1 MEEII
6 NIQPLNPNTF
16 EFQEYSSNDT
26 SLINSNTFETAFD
39 PQKDHIEYFIYDL
52 NNNILFSNEI
62 GYPNYSI
69 IDNQLS
75 LEPVDNLKSQGYGE
89 GEYNVLY
96 NFFSNKLGSSALN
109 KYYIDEISSDRTEIR
124 LNTTSI
130 PNEEVISTTNDF
142 ATQIQNSTG
151 SYLDFYLN
159 FGSNLL
165 IIANNVL
172 LDISNPNDP
181 TVLIKLYEPLPVE
194 FSLKNECWVVE
205 KVAES
210 LAYNV
215 NSFISFNLEDENI
228 KLKGP
233 NFNISL
239 KDQINNTTP
248 YSSYTS
254 LSKNTSTQ
262 GTGSYLYQINSL
274 LAEKGIEINVD
285 YTDYSDFVY
294 LSSAQTRLE
303 NFYYKLA
310 LIETYQSSASLS
322 SGTTTNYYVSS
333 SNIIWQNKI
342 DEIITNFDS
351 YEYYL
356 YYESGSKAWP
366 KTNTLP
372 PYVNAS
378 VNSVAGLA
386 FFTTQSLSAS
396 LYDDNNDNALVN
408 IIPAYIKE
416 DSDNSQYEL
425 FVEMLA
431 QMFDNLYLYIEN
443 VTEKYNA
450 DNRLNYGVSKDL
462 IADVL
467 RDLGIKIYQNNFSS
481 NDLYSSLLGFTNSG
495 SLFNLPDASTI
506 LPTPIGLEYINT
518 FVTASS
524 TSSLSPVDDLN
535 KEIYKRIYH
544 NLPYLLKKKGTVEG
558 LRTLITI
565 YGVPD
570 TILRVNEFG
579 GKDKNANTYDFWQD
593 EFNYAFYTTG
603 SGVVN
608 VPFKVSSA
616 GFGSTFPRAIA
627 FRFKTN
633 GLPTGSINYS
643 QSLAVTQNNRFMIAL
658 EYTGSGYTSGSY
670 NGSTKDPNYQYATLK
685 FISGSQSASVY
696 LPFYNGEW
704 WSVLINA
711 SSSTTTAYTLYAKNN
726 VYSGE
731 DGNTIGYQASSSFAG
746 TLFWSNAG
754 TTHLIFPT
762 GSALNGKTYLPFS
775 GSFQEIRYYNTPLSE
790 SMFDA
795 YVMNPYSIEGND
807 VLGSQ
812 SSKDILM
819 FRLPLGGELYT
830 NSASI
835 HPAITGSYIATQSF
849 NANPQTA
856 SFSGNYSFV
865 PNTEI
870 IYFDQPAVGI
880 QNVVSE
886 KIRTESIVLP
896 ITSSIETNVPQNQI
910 LSPFSSIQQ
919 NYPVSSSYTRDVDY
933 VEVAFSPQN
942 EINEDIMS
950 TLGFFNIGNYIGDPR
965 EITSSAQS
973 YPDLDNLRNNYFS
986 KYTHN
991 YSIWDYVRLIKYFD
1005 NSLFKMIQDWTPAK
1019 TALASGVI
1027 IKQHL
1032 LERNKYPVPQ
1042 AEINQYEYTGSISM
1056 YTITGSSGGT
1066 VPELFNETS
1075 SLNYYSNVTQSW
1087 TGFNITPSGA
1097 VEFTQTNQNE
1107 FFDGEFS
1114 GSLIGV
1120 NLNNLGYQPVITT
1133 LYNASVLPLAP
1144 TVTFT
1149 SGSKYPIPYDI
1160 DYNKTYYLSFNY
1172 GNMTAGNFISIVD
1185 NTNRVLFQTIN
1196 SPGSGSVITEIKEAF
1211 YPISF
1216 LTNNNFPPNI
1226 SASNVLL
1233 QEYQLTNP
1241 SLDPLQNNATEGVLS
1256 TLYMDVDYSSNS
1268 ILPVN
1273 SASLYDGTATK
1284 FSIPD
1289 SNYTAYRS
1297 VALRYEGS
1305 KTTSPNFNKPIYI
1318 QPSTIF
1324 LNNQYSVS
1332 TPSTQSQ
1339 VPNVSNY
1346 SNWFLY
1352 FDYIESASPEYPGG
1366 SNIHG
1371 VYLINTEAQ
1380 VISLNELNNSI
1391 HLVSNIFPSNLSA
1404 SVLPAVYAAGMKNTS
1419 ITIAEGGAN
1428 YQTICMLSG
1437 STSGKASGSFDVF
1450 DKYDPS
1456 VVLVTS
1462 FYRTFFSTGSG
1473 TVGPGI
1479 LSDLTDTDTDPV
1491 LGQSDDFLDALTS
1504 SPTGSFGNYKLRP
1517 GFNFYVYDTE
1527 KDQLIGNATP
1537 NSVSALYVDYNNTLF
1552 PLVTGDIIRFGDARR
1567 SGSMSGSLDVSY
1579 NSLQRVQF
1587 GTIDSNENI
1596 NAVPSISASVANTIL
1611 GGIYTG
1617 PTRYLNQN
1625 YRIFRRIP
1633 NETNIIASTLPSY
1646 TDPGFLVP
1654 ENFNPNYDP
1663 YDLAK
1668 KAGIIS

>member
-6 NIQPLNPNTF
+6 NIQPLDPNTF

-26 SLINSNTFETAFD
+26 SLINSNTFETIFD

-96 NFFSNKLGSSALN
+96 NFFSNKLGSSVLN

-130 PNEEVISTTNDF
+130 PNEEVISATNDF

-165 IIANNVL
+165 VIANNVL
-172 LDISNPNDP
+172 LDTSNPNDP
-181 TVLIKLYEPLPVE
+181 TVLIKLYEPLPLE

-205 KVAES
+205 KIAES
-210 LAYNV
+210 LAYNIS
-215 NSFISFNLEDENI
+215 SFISFSLEDENI

-233 NFNISL
+233 NFNINL

-274 LAEKGIEINVD
+274 LAEKGIEINID
-285 YTDYSDFVY
+285 YTDYSDFIY

-366 KTNTLP
+366 KTNSFP
-372 PYVNAS
+372 PYINAS
-378 VNSVAGLA
+378 TTSVTGLA

-408 IIPAYIKE
+408 TIPAYIKE

-450 DNRLNYGVSKDL
+450 DNRLNYGISKDL
-462 IADVL
+462 ITDVL

-495 SLFNLPDASTI
+495 SLFNIPDASTT

-544 NLPYLLKKKGTVEG
+544 NLPYLLKKKGTIEG
-558 LRTLITI
+558 LKTLITI
-565 YGVPD
+565 YGIPD
-570 TILRVNEFG
+570 TVLRVNEFG
-579 GKDKNANTYDFWQD
+579 GKDKNSNTYDFWQD
-593 EFNYAFYTTG
+593 EYNNAFYTSG
-603 SGVVN
+603 SAY
-608 VPFKVSSA
+608 VSSS
-616 GFGSTFPRAIA
+616 FVLNSTWGATSNNPQSIE
-627 FRFKTN
+627 FRFKTT
-633 GLPTGSINYS
+633 GLPQNTSSIAS
-643 QSLAVTQNNRFMIAL
+643 QSLWETDQNIKLTLN
-658 EYTGSGYTSGSY
+658 YTGSGYTSGSY
-670 NGSTKDPNYQYATLK
+670 SGAIINPNNQYAKLDFTPDP
-685 FISGSQSASVY
+685 SSPNTSASIY
-696 LPFYNGEW
+696 FPFYNGGW
-704 WSVLINA
+704 WSVLVNKDNNV
-711 SSSTTTAYTLYAKNN
+711 YTLYAKNKN
-726 VYSGE
+726 YNGE
-731 DGNTIGYQASSSFAG
+731 DGNIIGFQASSSVTSAATSWNDSTISYFGISSSLAG
-746 TLFWSNAG
+746 K
-754 TTHLIFPT
+754 IFT
-762 GSALNGKTYLPFS
+762 GSL
-775 GSFQEIRYYNTPLSE
+775 QEIRYYTLPLLE
-790 SMFDA
+790 NNFDA
-795 YVMNPYSIEGND
+795 YVMNPYSIE
-807 VLGSQ
+807 
-812 SSKDILM
+812 SSENLA
-819 FRLPLGGELYT
+819 FRATLGGELYT
-830 NSASI
+830 SSI
-835 HPAITGSYIATQSF
+835 SSHPKVTGSWITTS
-849 NANPQTA
+849 
-856 SFSGNYSFV
+856 SFV
-865 PNTEI
+865 GTSNFYLSGSYSWIKNTEVF
-870 IYFDQPAVGI
+870 YFDQFTAGI
-880 QNVVSE
+880 QNAISE
-886 KIRTESIVLP
+886 KVKTENTVLP
-896 ITSSIETNVPQNQI
+896 ITSSIETNIPQNQI
-910 LSPFSSIQQ
+910 LSSLSSIQQ
-919 NYPVSSSYTRDVDY
+919 NYPISSSYTRDVDY

-950 TLGFFNIGNYIGDPR
+950 TLGFLNIGNYIGDPR
-965 EITSSAQS
+965 EITSPAQS
-973 YPDLDNLRNNYFS
+973 YPDLDNLRNSYFE

-991 YSIWDYVRLIKYFD
+991 YNIWDYIRLIKYFD
-1005 NSLFKMIQDWTPAK
+1005 NSLFKMIQDWSPAK
-1019 TALASGVI
+1019 TSLTSGVI

-1042 AEINQYEYTGSISM
+1042 AEITQSEYTGSISM
-1056 YTITGSSGGT
+1056 YATTGSSGGT
-1066 VPELFNETS
+1066 VPELFGETS
-1075 SLNYYSNVTQSW
+1075 SLNYYSNITQSW
-1087 TGFNITPSGA
+1087 TGFNTTPSGA
-1097 VEFTQTNQNE
+1097 VAFTQTNQNE

-1114 GSLIGV
+1114 GSLINI
-1120 NLNNLGYQPVITT
+1120 NLDEEGYQPIIAT
-1133 LYNASVLPLAP
+1133 LYSEPVLPLAP
-1144 TVTFT
+1144 TVTFS
-1149 SGSKYPIPYDI
+1149 SGSKYPIPYEI

-1185 NTNRVLFQTIN
+1185 NRNKILYQSVN

-1273 SASLYDGTATK
+1273 SSSLYDGSATK

-1289 SNYTAYRS
+1289 SNYTAYRN
-1297 VALRYEGS
+1297 VTLRYEGS

-1318 QPSTIF
+1318 QPSSIF
-1324 LNNQYSVS
+1324 LNNQYPVS
-1332 TPSTQSQ
+1332 TPSTESQ

-1352 FDYIESASPEYPGG
+1352 FDYIESAYPEVPNGG
-1366 SNIHG
+1366 NIHG
-1371 VYLINTEAQ
+1371 VYLVNTEAQ
-1380 VISLNELNNSI
+1380 IISLNELNNSI
-1391 HLVSNIFPSNLSA
+1391 HLVSNIFPSNISA
-1404 SVLPAVYAAGMKNTS
+1404 SIIPAVYAAGEKNTS
-1419 ITIAEGGAN
+1419 VSIIEGGAN

-1491 LGQSDDFLDALTS
+1491 LGQSDAFLDALTS

-1517 GFNFYVYDTE
+1517 GFNFYIYDTE
-1527 KDQLIGNATP
+1527 KEELIGNTIP
-1537 NSVSALYVDYNNTLF
+1537 NSNAALYVDYTDTLF
-1552 PLVTGDIIRFGDARR
+1552 PLITGDIIRFGDARR

-1587 GTIDSNENI
+1587 GTIDSSENI
-1596 NAVPSISASVANTIL
+1596 NSIPSVSASIANSIL

-1633 NETNIIASTLPSY
+1633 NETNIVASTLPSY
-1646 TDPGFLVP
+1646 KDPGFLVP